1 MILEEILTHKRKEL
15 AEMKLRFPLAKVIEG
30 IELKREPNR
39 SFHKALSEAHGI
51 HIVAELKKASPS
63 EGVIREDFN
72 PLQIAELY
80 DLAGARAL
88 SVLTESLYFGGRSSY
103 LRTIRRVTELP
114 LLRKDFI
121 IDRYQ
126 IYESSLLAADAVLL
140 ISSLLTDEELR
151 GFIEECKK
159 LKMDALVE
167 VHTEADL
174 KKAVDAG
181 AYLLGI
187 NNRNLRTLKVSK
199 DSAER
204 LLRHVPK
211 NVTVVIESGISQYDE
226 ILRYKSLGINAFLIG
241 TALMK
246 SDDIVKKL
254 RELRGIQQ

>member
-15 AEMKLRFPLAKVIEG
+15 EEMKLRFPLGKVLEG
-30 IELKREPNR
+30 IEQNREPR
-39 SFHKALSEAHGI
+39 RPFCRALNDAHGI
-51 HIVAELKKASPS
+51 HIIAELKKSSPS
-63 EGVIREDFN
+63 EGTIREDFN

-88 SVLTESLYFGGRSSY
+88 SVLTESLYFGGRPSY
-103 LRTIRRVTELP
+103 LRTVRRVTDLP

-126 IYESSLLAADAVLL
+126 IYESALLAADAVLL
-140 ISSLLTDEELR
+140 ISSLLTDEELKS
-151 GFIEECKK
+151 FIEEAKG

-174 KKAVDAG
+174 KKALGAG

-187 NNRNLRTLKVSK
+187 NNRNLRTLKVNK
-199 DSAER
+199 DAAAR
-204 LLRHVPK
+204 LLRHIPK
-211 NVTVVIESGISQYDE
+211 GITVVVESGIQQYED
-226 ILRYKSLGINAFLIG
+226 ILRYKSLGVNSFLIG
-241 TALMK
+241 TVLMK

-254 RELRGIQQ
+254 RELRGIQT